1 MVMDRLRQVSNVW
14 NWLPAFRVV
23 AEYESIHKAA
33 TVLNVSA
40 SALSRTVRLLE
51 DAIGEVLF
59 VRSATGLTLTSFGGE
74 LLNGT
79 RDAMRRID
87 DVIAARGAA
96 DGRELT
102 FVAGTH
108 GPVLPRLLDRA
119 LASVIPEFPEVNYRT
134 TTIEDENVAAELLRG
149 NLDFAIVE
157 GGTGF
162 EPGPELASQE
172 AAELGFAFYA
182 PPTHP
187 LAAGAAG
194 GEPLADAVAS
204 SRLVML
210 ARMDADRPGARAGRV
225 VAVAA
230 SLESAESIAERGAFL
245 VLLPVALAPHA
256 FRMVAPSETRMSV
269 LAVYRRP
276 REQEPPPL
284 VRALVAAL
292 GAVLRTAAANH

>member
-33 TVLNVSA
+33 NVLNVSA

-119 LASVIPEFPEVNYRT
+119 LASVIPEFPKVSYRT

-162 EPGPELASQE
+162 EPGPELTSQE

-187 LAAGAAG
+187 LAAG

-210 ARMDADRPGARAGRV
+210 ARIDADRPCARAGSV

-245 VLLPVALAPHA
+245 ALLPVALAPQA

-276 REQEPPPL
+276 REQEPPAL